1 MKGNGGRLAHMTLP
15 PRRADGA
22 LPAGEHHIGGLDDLR
37 TTFPATTARRQTL
50 EAALIQMVDAIR
62 RLALGTE
69 LVIDGSCI
77 TGKPEPSDID
87 LALLSTGPTESE
99 VLRQL
104 GAEGID
110 LVALDLFIEMT
121 RPGFA
126 RWAQFFSTDRAG
138 QARGIVILTI

>member
-1 MKGNGGRLAHMTLP
+1 MTLP

-22 LPAGEHHIGGLDDLR
+22 LPAGEHHIGDLNDLR
-37 TTFPATTARRQTL
+37 ATFPAATARRQTL
-50 EAALIQMVDAIR
+50 EAALVQMVDAIR

-69 LVIDGSCI
+69 LIIDGSYI
-77 TGKPEPSDID
+77 TGKPDPSDID
-87 LALLSTGPTESE
+87 LALLSTGVTESE

-110 LVALDLFIEMT
+110 LVALDLFVEIT
-121 RPGFA
+121 RPGFE
-126 RWAQFFSTDRAG
+126 RWAQFFSTDRTG